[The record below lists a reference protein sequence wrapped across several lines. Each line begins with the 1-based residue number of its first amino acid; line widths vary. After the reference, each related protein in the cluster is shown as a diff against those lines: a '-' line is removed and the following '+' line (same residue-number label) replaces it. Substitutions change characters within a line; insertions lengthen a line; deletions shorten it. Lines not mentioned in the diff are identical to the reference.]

1 MAKDSSFDVVSEVN
15 MQEVDNAFQQTTR
28 EISQRY
34 DLKDSG
40 ATIELSKGD
49 KLFTI
54 NAPADFVSKQIIDV
68 LSSKLI
74 KRGIDLKAVS
84 WDAPQAAS
92 GGTVRVLGHI
102 VEGIDQAT
110 AKKIKKYIGG
120 FAAAMNGLDAII
132 FTGGIGEN
140 APEVRRDV
148 CADMDF
154 FGIKLDNA
162 KNDEIKGKLCKIS
175 APDSKVEVWVVPT
188 NEELLIARDTLA
200 LISK

>member
-74 KRGIDLKAVS
+74 
-84 WDAPQAAS
+84 
-92 GGTVRVLGHI
+92 GTVRVLGHI

-110 AKKIKKYIGG
+110 AKKINKDIKDQKLKVKVTIE
-120 FAAAMNGLDAII
+120 ADKLRVTSASKDALQTVIQFLRDQDYGQSLQ
-132 FTGGIGEN
+132 FTN
-140 APEVRRDV
+140 YR
-148 CADMDF
+148 
-154 FGIKLDNA
+154 
-162 KNDEIKGKLCKIS
+162 
-175 APDSKVEVWVVPT
+175 
-188 NEELLIARDTLA
+188 
-200 LISK
+200 

>member
-49 KLFTI
+49 RLFTI
-54 NAPADFVSKQIIDV
+54 NAPADFVS
-68 LSSKLI
+68 

-110 AKKIKKYIGG
+110 AKKINKDIKDQKLKVKVTIE
-120 FAAAMNGLDAII
+120 ADKLRVSSASKDALQTVIQFLRDQDYGQPLQ
-132 FTGGIGEN
+132 FTN
-140 APEVRRDV
+140 YR
-148 CADMDF
+148 
-154 FGIKLDNA
+154 
-162 KNDEIKGKLCKIS
+162 
-175 APDSKVEVWVVPT
+175 
-188 NEELLIARDTLA
+188 
-200 LISK
+200 